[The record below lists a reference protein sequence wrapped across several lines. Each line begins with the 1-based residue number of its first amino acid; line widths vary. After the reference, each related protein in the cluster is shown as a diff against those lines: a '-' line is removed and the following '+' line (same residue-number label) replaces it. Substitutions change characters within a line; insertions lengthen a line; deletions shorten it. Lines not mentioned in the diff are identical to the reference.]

1 MLISL
6 KQIPVFLSQTL
17 AKQLYIF
24 QYPIKSATD
33 NWKDAAVLDC
43 KIKPIHQRV
52 KLEIGLDTESNAFDI
67 SKAEEIALNTDGYQV
82 FYLYVYFFNINMYAV
97 FHNIC

>member
-1 MLISL
+1 MY
-6 KQIPVFLSQTL
+6 LSQTL

-33 NWKDAAVLDC
+33 NWKDVSVLDC

-82 FYLYVYFFNINMYAV
+82 FYFFCNQFNYFALF
-97 FHNIC
+97 FH